1 MPDRCVTSTRAGSEI
16 IIRVQCGDDYEAME
30 LHDRIIATVA
40 ERGQV
45 TLRIGR
51 AESPWESQDSD
62 DGLT

>member
-40 ERGQV
+40 EKGQV
-45 TLRIGR
+45 NYSALKDR
-51 AESPWESQDSD
+51 ASSFNGDR
-62 DGLT
+62 LT